1 MTIIIINNDTGKIK
15 VSDEI
20 IKKDFSSK
28 VTLDYNNMIFESD
41 SSLNLKN
48 IFLILLITII
58 VEVVIALLMKYRK
71 HVKVI
76 MITNIVVN
84 ILLQLLLNV
93 ISGNYFIKLI
103 LFEILVVFDEYLI
116 YKKFMKSESTSKIL
130 IYTLIANMITASL
143 TFAIK

>member
-1 MTIIIINNDTGKIK
+1 MINNDTGKIK

-28 VTLDYNNMIFESD
+28 VTLDYNNMIFESG

-58 VEVVIALLMKYRK
+58 VEIVIALLMKYIK

-76 MITNIVVN
+76 LITNIVTN

>member
-58 VEVVIALLMKYRK
+58 VKVVIALLMKYRK

-76 MITNIVVN
+76 MITSIVTN

>member
-48 IFLILLITII
+48 IFFNSI
-58 VEVVIALLMKYRK
+58 
-71 HVKVI
+71 
-76 MITNIVVN
+76 NN
-84 ILLQLLLNV
+84 
-93 ISGNYFIKLI
+93 NYC
-103 LFEILVVFDEYLI
+103 
-116 YKKFMKSESTSKIL
+116 
-130 IYTLIANMITASL
+130 
-143 TFAIK
+143 

>member
-58 VEVVIALLMKYRK
+58 VEVVIDLLMKYIK

-76 MITNIVVN
+76 MITNIVTN

>member
-1 MTIIIINNDTGKIK
+1 
-15 VSDEI
+15 
-20 IKKDFSSK
+20 
-28 VTLDYNNMIFESD
+28 
-41 SSLNLKN
+41 
-48 IFLILLITII
+48 
-58 VEVVIALLMKYRK
+58 MKYIK

-76 MITNIVVN
+76 LITNIVTN

>member
-1 MTIIIINNDTGKIK
+1 MIIIMINNDTGKIK

-58 VEVVIALLMKYRK
+58 VEIVIALLMKYIK

-76 MITNIVVN
+76 LITNIVTN

>member
-28 VTLDYNNMIFESD
+28 VTLDYNNMIFEPD

-76 MITNIVVN
+76 MITNIVTN

>member
-58 VEVVIALLMKYRK
+58 VEIVIALLMKYIK

-76 MITNIVVN
+76 MITNIVTN

>member
-28 VTLDYNNMIFESD
+28 VTLDYNNMIFELD

-48 IFLILLITII
+48 IFLILLIKII

-76 MITNIVVN
+76 MITNIVTN

>member
-1 MTIIIINNDTGKIK
+1 MINNDTGKIK

-58 VEVVIALLMKYRK
+58 VEIVIALLMKYIK

-76 MITNIVVN
+76 LITNIVTN

>member
-28 VTLDYNNMIFESD
+28 VTLDYNNMILESD

-58 VEVVIALLMKYRK
+58 VEIVIDLLMKYIK

-76 MITNIVVN
+76 LITNIVTN

>member
-1 MTIIIINNDTGKIK
+1 MIIIMINNDTGKIK

-48 IFLILLITII
+48 IILILLITII
-58 VEVVIALLMKYRK
+58 VEVVIALLMKYIK

-76 MITNIVVN
+76 LITNIVTN